1 MFNISEV
8 EKLYPGAGGLMLE
21 PQLIHKGTDSQL
33 KACDDGTWFAQLK
46 KDGALY
52 MYVKGLGGENYLFGR
67 TVSKKTGL
75 LTEKSA
81 NVPHIIEAF
90 HDIPNGTILLGEIY
104 YPGKTSK
111 DVTSIMGC
119 LPAKAIERQNGSYG
133 LIHYYVYDCLGY
145 NETSL
150 LNYDNWTRYQV
161 LQAIWKKNIP
171 IATFTTS
178 TEEEEEKLVS
188 YNPICE
194 YIELAAVIDT
204 EIYQSIGKALAAGE
218 EGMVVKK
225 KTALYEPGK
234 RPQTMLKA
242 KQVDHI
248 DAVII
253 GFKDPVKEYT
263 GKEIET
269 WQYWSKNNKKID
281 IEIPPACL
289 YTPDY
294 KEKGLIPVTK
304 HWYYGWKNAI
314 EIGAYDKEGKIHS
327 IGTIASGLTD
337 YLREDMSVHPE
348 EYLNKT
354 VEIQCMMKDNK
365 AQTIRHGFFLQIRYD
380 KPATECLLEDIFS

>member
-1 MFNISEV
+1 MKNGVIYSMFDIKEV
-8 EKLYPGAGGLMLE
+8 EKLYPGAGGLMIE

-52 MYVKGLGGENYLFGR
+52 MYVKGLNGENYLFGR

-90 HDIPNGTILLGEIY
+90 HDIPNGTIILGEIY

-119 LPAKAIERQNGSYG
+119 LPQKAIERQNKDYG
-133 LIHYYVYDCLGY
+133 PIHYYIYDCLGY
-145 NETSL
+145 NGTSL
-150 LNYDNWTRYQV
+150 LKYDNWIRYQV
-161 LQAIWKKNIP
+161 LQAIWKKNIVIGSVIP
-171 IATFTTS
+171 WT
-178 TEEEEEKLVS
+178 V
-188 YNPICE
+188 
-194 YIELAAVIDT
+194 ELAAAVDT

-242 KQVDHI
+242 KQVDNI

-253 GFKDPVKEYT
+253 GFKDPEVLYK
-263 GKEIET
+263 GKEIEN
-269 WQYWSKNNKKID
+269 WQYWVDEFGNPVPVGFHYGNPRF
-281 IEIPPACL
+281 E
-289 YTPDY
+289 
-294 KEKGLIPVTK
+294 PVTK
-304 HWYYGWKNAI
+304 HHYYDWKNAI
-314 EIGAYDKEGKIHS
+314 EIGAYDSNGQLKS

-337 YLREDMSVHPE
+337 FMREDMSLHPE
-348 EYLNKT
+348 NYLNK
-354 VEIQCMMKDNK
+354 VCEIQCMMKDNK
-365 AQTIRHGFFLQIRYD
+365 EQTLRHGFFISIRED
-380 KPATECLLEDIFS
+380 KNEKDCKLENIFS

>member
-1 MFNISEV
+1 MFDIKEV

-81 NVPHIIEAF
+81 NVTHIIAPLSQL
-90 HDIPNGTILLGEIY
+90 PNGTILLGEIY

-119 LPAKAIERQNGSYG
+119 LPEKAMDRQNGSYG
-133 LIHYYVYDCLGY
+133 PIHYYIYDCLGF
-145 NETSL
+145 NGTSL

-161 LQAIWKKNIP
+161 VKKIFEKYS
-171 IATFTTS
+171 IARN
-178 TEEEEEKLVS
+178 E
-188 YNPICE
+188 
-194 YIELAAVIDT
+194 IELAAAVETD
-204 EIYQSIGKALAAGE
+204 IYPAIGAALAAGE

-234 RPQTMLKA
+234 RPMTMLKA
-242 KQVDHI
+242 KQVDNI

-253 GFKDPVKEYT
+253 GFKDPVIEYT

-269 WQYWSKNNKKID
+269 WQYWID
-281 IEIPPACL
+281 ENFMNPKPIGFH
-289 YTPDY
+289 YG
-294 KEKGLIPVTK
+294 EKDAIPVTK
-304 HWYYGWKNAI
+304 HYYYGWKNAI
-314 EIGAYDKEGKIHS
+314 EIGAYDSNGQLKS

-337 YLREDMSVHPE
+337 YMREDMSLYPE
-348 EYLNKT
+348 KYLHK
-354 VEIQCMMKDNK
+354 VCEIQCMMKDNK
-365 AQTIRHGFFLQIRYD
+365 EQTLRHGFFIRIRED
-380 KPATECLLEDIFS
+380 KNEKECKISEIFK

>member
-1 MFNISEV
+1 MFDIKEV

-75 LTEKSA
+75 LTEKAA

-90 HDIPNGTILLGEIY
+90 HDIPNGTIILGEIY

-119 LPAKAIERQNGSYG
+119 LPEKAIERQNGSYG
-133 LIHYYVYDCLGY
+133 LIHYYIYDCLGY
-145 NETSL
+145 NGTSL
-150 LNYDNWTRYQV
+150 LKYDNWTRYQV
-161 LQAIWKKNIP
+161 LQAIWKKHIFGSVVP
-171 IATFTTS
+171 FT
-178 TEEEEEKLVS
+178 L
-188 YNPICE
+188 
-194 YIELAAVIDT
+194 ELAAAVDT
-204 EIYQSIGKALAAGE
+204 DIYQSIGKALAAGE

-242 KQVDHI
+242 KQVDNI

-253 GFKDPVKEYT
+253 GFKDPVKQYT
-263 GKEIET
+263 GKELET
-269 WQYWSKNNKKID
+269 WQYWNKGGNFVTGFYYND
-281 IEIPPACL
+281 PEA
-289 YTPDY
+289 
-294 KEKGLIPVTK
+294 IPVTK
-304 HWYYGWKNAI
+304 HYYYGWKNAI
-314 EIGAYDKEGKIHS
+314 EIGAYDSNGQLKS

-337 YLREDMSVHPE
+337 YMREDMSLFPE
-348 EYLNKT
+348 KYLNKV

-365 AQTIRHGFFLQIRYD
+365 EQTLRHGFYLRTRED
-380 KPATECLLEDIFS
+380 KNPKECKLEDIFK

>member
-1 MFNISEV
+1 MFDIKEV

-33 KACDDGTWFAQLK
+33 KNCDDGTWFAQLK

-90 HDIPNGTILLGEIY
+90 HDIPNGTIILGEIY

-111 DVTSIMGC
+111 DCVSIMGC
-119 LPAKAIERQNGSYG
+119 LPQKAIERQKGSYG
-133 LIHYYVYDCLGY
+133 LIHYYIYDCLGY
-145 NETSL
+145 NGTSL
-150 LNYDNWTRYQV
+150 LKYDNWTRYQV
-161 LQAIWKKNIP
+161 LQAIWKKHIFGSVIP
-171 IATFTTS
+171 FT
-178 TEEEEEKLVS
+178 L
-188 YNPICE
+188 
-194 YIELAAVIDT
+194 ELAAAVDT
-204 EIYQSIGKALAAGE
+204 EIYPAIGAALAAGE

-242 KQVDHI
+242 KQVDNI

-269 WQYWSKNNKKID
+269 WTYWYNPETGGFLNGTF
-281 IEIPPACL
+281 
-289 YTPDY
+289 YG
-294 KEKGLIPVTK
+294 KGYEPVTK
-304 HWYYGWKNAI
+304 PFYYGWKNAI
-314 EIGAYDKEGKIHS
+314 EIGAYDSDGQLKS

-337 YLREDMSVHPE
+337 YMKESMTANPE
-348 EYLNKT
+348 KYLDKV

-365 AQTIRHGFFLQIRYD
+365 EQTLRHGFLLKIREDKNSKDCKLQ
-380 KPATECLLEDIFS
+380 DIFS

>member
-1 MFNISEV
+1 MFDIKEV
-8 EKLYPGAGGLMLE
+8 EKLYPGAGGLMIE

-33 KACDDGTWFAQLK
+33 KNCDDGTWFAQLK

-90 HDIPNGTILLGEIY
+90 HDIPNGTIILGEIY

-119 LPAKAIERQNGSYG
+119 LPQKAIERQNKSYG
-133 LIHYYVYDCLGY
+133 PIHYYIYDCLGY
-145 NETSL
+145 NGTSL
-150 LNYDNWTRYQV
+150 LKYDNWTRYQV
-161 LQAIWKKNIP
+161 LDAIWKKHIIENDILQKR
-171 IATFTTS
+171 IQEGTISFS
-178 TEEEEEKLVS
+178 
-188 YNPICE
+188 
-194 YIELAAVIDT
+194 IELAEAW
-204 EIYQSIGKALAAGE
+204 ESNIYGNIGIALRSGE

-242 KQVDHI
+242 KQVDNI

-253 GFKDPVKEYT
+253 GFKDPEALYK
-263 GKEIET
+263 GKEIEN
-269 WQYWSKNNKKID
+269 WQYWVDEFGNPVPIGFHYGNPRF
-281 IEIPPACL
+281 EA
-289 YTPDY
+289 
-294 KEKGLIPVTK
+294 VTK
-304 HWYYGWKNAI
+304 HFYYNWKNAI
-314 EIGAYDKEGKIHS
+314 EIGAYDSQGNLKS

-337 YLREDMSVHPE
+337 FMREDMSLHPE
-348 EYLNKT
+348 NYLNK
-354 VEIQCMMKDNK
+354 VCEIQCMMKDNK
-365 AQTIRHGFFLQIRYD
+365 EQTLRHGFFISIRED
-380 KPATECLLEDIFS
+380 KNKEDCKLENIFS